1 LIIKALLGILN
12 FIIKRKELIMTELFL
27 GIVTFL
33 TSTIAAIVGVGGG
46 MMLIA
51 ILPSF
56 LPLNA
61 LIPIHGLTQISSNL
75 SRAVF
80 GYKDVQFEVIPKFL
94 LGSFIG
100 IALFV
105 SILNFISLEYVPLFI
120 GLYILLSLWS
130 QKFNEKIKKY
140 ESYFL
145 AGFFQTGLSMV
156 VGATGPLT
164 MTLLL
169 KDYKDKDKVVAT
181 SAALMSLTHI
191 LKVFVF
197 MYFGFV
203 FFDYIGIIIAM
214 VIGAITGSW
223 AGTKL
228 RNIID
233 GKKFTIILKV
243 LLSALAIKVIIGVF
257 I

>member
-1 LIIKALLGILN
+1 
-12 FIIKRKELIMTELFL
+12 MTELFL
-27 GIVTFL
+27 GIITFL
-33 TSTIAAIVGVGGG
+33 TSTIAAIVGLGGG

-56 LPLNA
+56 LPINA
-61 LIPIHGLTQISSNL
+61 LIPVHGLTQVTSNL
-75 SRAVF
+75 SRAIF
-80 GYKDVQFEVIPKFL
+80 GYKDVQYEVIPKFL
-94 LGSFIG
+94 IGSFLG
-100 IALFV
+100 IALFA

-156 VGATGPLT
+156 VGATGPLS

-233 GKKFTIILKV
+233 GKKFEIILKI
-243 LLSALAIKVIIGVF
+243 LLTALAIKVIIGVF

>member
-1 LIIKALLGILN
+1 
-12 FIIKRKELIMTELFL
+12 MTELFL
-27 GIVTFL
+27 GIITFF
-33 TSTIAAIVGVGGG
+33 TSTIAAIVGLGGG

-56 LPLNA
+56 LPVNA
-61 LIPIHGLTQISSNL
+61 LIPVHGLTQVTSNL
-75 SRAVF
+75 SRAIL
-80 GYKDVQFEVIPKFL
+80 GYKDVQYEVIPKFL
-94 LGSFIG
+94 IGSFLG
-100 IALFV
+100 IALFT

-203 FFDYIGIIIAM
+203 FFDYIGIILVM

-233 GKKFTIILKV
+233 GKKFEIIIKI
-243 LLSALAIKVIIGVF
+243 LLTALAIKVIVGVF

>member
-1 LIIKALLGILN
+1 MN
-12 FIIKRKELIMTELFL
+12 ELFL
-27 GIVTFL
+27 GIISFL
-33 TSTIAAIVGVGGG
+33 TSTVAGVVGIGGG

-61 LIPIHGLTQISSNL
+61 LIPVHGLTQMSSNL
-75 SRAVF
+75 SRAIF
-80 GYKDVQFEVIPKFL
+80 GYKDVQYEVIPKFL
-94 LGSFIG
+94 LGSAIG
-100 IALFV
+100 IGIFAG
-105 SILNFISLEYVPLFI
+105 ILNFISLEYVPLFI
-120 GLYILLSLWS
+120 GAYILLSLWS
-130 QKFNEKIKKY
+130 EKFNEKIKRY

-169 KDYKDKDKVVAT
+169 KDYGDKDKVVAT
-181 SAALMSLTHI
+181 GAALMSITHI

-203 FFDYIGIIIAM
+203 FFDYIGIIVAM
-214 VIGAITGSW
+214 IIGAVAGSW
-223 AGTKL
+223 AGTQL
-228 RNIID
+228 RDKID

-243 LLSALAIKVIIGVF
+243 LLTALAIKVIVDVF

>member
-1 LIIKALLGILN
+1 MIDELTLGLI
-12 FIIKRKELIMTELFL
+12 
-27 GIVTFL
+27 TFF
-33 TSTIAAIVGVGGG
+33 TSTIAGVVGLGGG

-61 LIPIHGLTQISSNL
+61 LIPVHGLTQMSSNF

-80 GYKDVQFEVIPKFL
+80 GYKDVQFETIPKFL
-94 LGSFIG
+94 IGSLLGV
-100 IALFV
+100 ALFA
-105 SILNFISLEYVPLFI
+105 SIISLISLEYVPLFI

-130 QKFNEKIKKY
+130 KKFNNKIKKY
-140 ESYFL
+140 ENYYLVGFL
-145 AGFFQTGLSMV
+145 QSGLSVV

-164 MTLLL
+164 MTLLY
-169 KDYKDKDKVVAT
+169 KDYEDKNKVVAT
-181 SAALMSLTHI
+181 GAALMSITHI
-191 LKVFVF
+191 LKIFVF

-203 FFDYIGIIIAM
+203 FFDYLGIIIAM
-214 VIGAITGSW
+214 IVGAVAGSF

-228 RNIID
+228 RHKID
-233 GKKFTIILKV
+233 GKKFAIVLKI
-243 LLSALAIKVIIGVF
+243 LLSALALKLIVGLF

>member
-1 LIIKALLGILN
+1 MN
-12 FIIKRKELIMTELFL
+12 ELFL
-27 GIVTFL
+27 GILSFL
-33 TSTIAAIVGVGGG
+33 TSTVTGVVGIGGG

-61 LIPIHGLTQISSNL
+61 LIPVHGLTQMSSNL

-80 GYKDVQFEVIPKFL
+80 GYKDVQYEVIPKFL
-94 LGSFIG
+94 LGSAIG
-100 IALFV
+100 IGIFAG
-105 SILNFISLEYVPLFI
+105 ILNVISLEYVPLFI
-120 GLYILLSLWS
+120 GAYILLSLWS
-130 QKFNEKIKKY
+130 EKFNEKIKRY

-169 KDYKDKDKVVAT
+169 KDYGDKDKVVAT
-181 SAALMSLTHI
+181 GAALMSITHI

-203 FFDYIGIIIAM
+203 FFDYLGVIVAM
-214 VIGAITGSW
+214 IIGAVAGSW
-223 AGTKL
+223 TGTQL
-228 RNIID
+228 RDKIE
-233 GKKFTIILKV
+233 GKKFVLILKV
-243 LLSALAIKVIIGVF
+243 LLSALAIYVIVGVF

>member
-1 LIIKALLGILN
+1 
-12 FIIKRKELIMTELFL
+12 MTELFL
-27 GIVTFL
+27 GIVTFF
-33 TSTIAAIVGVGGG
+33 TSTIAAIVGLGGG
-46 MMLIA
+46 MMLIT

-56 LPLNA
+56 LPINA
-61 LIPIHGLTQISSNL
+61 LIPVHGLTQMTSNL

-80 GYKDVQFEVIPKFL
+80 GYKDVQYEVIPKFL
-94 LGSFIG
+94 LGSFLGIG
-100 IALFV
+100 IFA

-120 GLYILLSLWS
+120 GVYILLSLWS
-130 QKFNEKIKKY
+130 EKFNEKIKRY

-145 AGFFQTGLSMV
+145 AGFFQTGLSII
-156 VGATGPLT
+156 VGATGPLS

-169 KDYKDKDKVVAT
+169 KDYKNKDKVVAT
-181 SAALMSLTHI
+181 SAALMSLSHI

-214 VIGAITGSW
+214 VIGAIAGSW
-223 AGTKL
+223 VGTKL

-243 LLSALAIKVIIGVF
+243 LLTTLAIKVIIGVF

>member
-1 LIIKALLGILN
+1 
-12 FIIKRKELIMTELFL
+12 MTELFL

-33 TSTIAAIVGVGGG
+33 TSTIAAIVGLGGG

-56 LPLNA
+56 LPINA
-61 LIPIHGLTQISSNL
+61 LIPVHGLTQMTSNL

-80 GYKDVQFEVIPKFL
+80 GYKDVQYEVIPKFL
-94 LGSFIG
+94 LGSFLGIG
-100 IALFV
+100 IFA

-120 GLYILLSLWS
+120 GVYILLSLWS
-130 QKFNEKIKKY
+130 EKFNEKIKRY

-145 AGFFQTGLSMV
+145 AGFFQTGLSIV

-169 KDYKDKDKVVAT
+169 KDYKNKDKVVAT
-181 SAALMSLTHI
+181 SAALMSLSHI

-214 VIGAITGSW
+214 VIGAIAGSW
-223 AGTKL
+223 VGTKL

-243 LLSALAIKVIIGVF
+243 LLTALAIKVIVGVF

>member
-1 LIIKALLGILN
+1 
-12 FIIKRKELIMTELFL
+12 MTELFL

-33 TSTIAAIVGVGGG
+33 TSTVAGIVGIGGG

-61 LIPIHGLTQISSNL
+61 LIPVHGLTQMSSNF

-80 GYKDVQFEVIPKFL
+80 GYKDVQYKVIPKFL
-94 LGSFIG
+94 IGSLVG
-100 IALFV
+100 IAIFAAIINL
-105 SILNFISLEYVPLFI
+105 ISLEYVPFFI
-120 GLYILLSLWS
+120 GAYILLSLWS
-130 QKFNEKIKKY
+130 QKFNDKIKKFENY
-140 ESYFL
+140 YVI
-145 AGFFQTGLSMV
+145 GFFQTGLSIV

-169 KDYKDKDKVVAT
+169 KDYGDKDKVVAT
-181 SAALMSLTHI
+181 GAALMSITHV

-214 VIGAITGSW
+214 IIGAVTGSF

-228 RNIID
+228 RDKID
-233 GKKFTIILKV
+233 GKKFTMILKV
-243 LLSALAIKVIIGVF
+243 LLSALAIKIIIGVF
-257 I
+257 L

>member
-1 LIIKALLGILN
+1 MN
-12 FIIKRKELIMTELFL
+12 ELILGVLTFFTSAVA
-27 GIVTFL
+27 GIVG
-33 TSTIAAIVGVGGG
+33 IGGG
-46 MMLIA
+46 MMLIV

-61 LIPIHGLTQISSNL
+61 LIPVHGLTQISSNI
-75 SRAVF
+75 SRAIF
-80 GYKDVQFEVIPKFL
+80 GYKDVQLEVIPKFL
-94 LGSFIG
+94 LGSVIG
-100 IALFV
+100 IGMFAAVL
-105 SILNFISLEYVPLFI
+105 SLISLEYVPLFI
-120 GLYILLSLWS
+120 GVYILLSLWS
-130 QKFNEKIKKY
+130 EKFNEKIKRY
-140 ESYFL
+140 ENYFL

-181 SAALMSLTHI
+181 GAALMSITHI

-203 FFDYIGIIIAM
+203 FFDYIGVIVTMI
-214 VIGAITGSW
+214 IGAVAGSW
-223 AGTKL
+223 VGTKL
-228 RNIID
+228 RDKID
-233 GKKFTIILKV
+233 GKKFIIILKV
-243 LLSALAIKVIIGVF
+243 LLTALAIQVIVKVF

>member
-1 LIIKALLGILN
+1 
-12 FIIKRKELIMTELFL
+12 MTELFL
-27 GIVTFL
+27 GILTFL

-56 LPLNA
+56 LPINA
-61 LIPIHGLTQISSNL
+61 LIPVHGLTQMTSNL

-80 GYKDVQFEVIPKFL
+80 GYKDVQYEVIPKFL
-94 LGSFIG
+94 LGSFLGIG
-100 IALFV
+100 IFA

-120 GLYILLSLWS
+120 GVYILLSLWS
-130 QKFNEKIKKY
+130 EKFNEKIKRY

-145 AGFFQTGLSMV
+145 AGFFQTGLSIV

-169 KDYKDKDKVVAT
+169 KDYKNKDKVVAT
-181 SAALMSLTHI
+181 SAALMSLSHI

-214 VIGAITGSW
+214 VIGAIVGSW
-223 AGTKL
+223 VGTKL

-243 LLSALAIKVIIGVF
+243 LLTTLAIKVIVGVF

>member
-1 LIIKALLGILN
+1 MN
-12 FIIKRKELIMTELFL
+12 ELFL
-27 GIVTFL
+27 GILSFL
-33 TSTIAAIVGVGGG
+33 TSTVAGVVGIGGG

-61 LIPIHGLTQISSNL
+61 LIPVHGLTQMSSNL

-94 LGSFIG
+94 LGSAIG
-100 IALFV
+100 IGIFAG
-105 SILNFISLEYVPLFI
+105 ILNFISLEYVPLFI
-120 GLYILLSLWS
+120 GAYILLSLWS
-130 QKFNEKIKKY
+130 EKFNEKIKRY

-169 KDYKDKDKVVAT
+169 KDYQDKDKVVAT
-181 SAALMSLTHI
+181 GAALMSITHI

-203 FFDYIGIIIAM
+203 FFDYIGVIIAM
-214 VIGAITGSW
+214 IIGAVAGSW
-223 AGTKL
+223 AGTQL
-228 RNIID
+228 RDKID
-233 GKKFTIILKV
+233 GKKFILILKV
-243 LLSALAIKVIIGVF
+243 LLSALAIHVIVGVF

>member
-1 LIIKALLGILN
+1 
-12 FIIKRKELIMTELFL
+12 MTELFL

-33 TSTIAAIVGVGGG
+33 TSTIAAIVGLGGG

-56 LPLNA
+56 LPINA
-61 LIPIHGLTQISSNL
+61 LIPVHGLTQMTSNL

-80 GYKDVQFEVIPKFL
+80 GYKDVQYEVIPKFL
-94 LGSFIG
+94 LGSFLGIG
-100 IALFV
+100 IFA

-120 GLYILLSLWS
+120 GVYILLSLWS
-130 QKFNEKIKKY
+130 EKFNEKIKRY

-145 AGFFQTGLSMV
+145 AGFFQTGLSIV

-169 KDYKDKDKVVAT
+169 KDYKNKDEVVAT
-181 SAALMSLTHI
+181 SAALMSLSHI

-214 VIGAITGSW
+214 VIGAIVGSW
-223 AGTKL
+223 VGTKL

-243 LLSALAIKVIIGVF
+243 LLTTLAIKVIVGVF

>member
-1 LIIKALLGILN
+1 
-12 FIIKRKELIMTELFL
+12 MTELIL
-27 GIVTFL
+27 GLLTFL
-33 TSTIAAIVGVGGG
+33 TSTVAGVVGIGGG

-61 LIPIHGLTQISSNL
+61 LIPVHGLTQMSSNF

-80 GYKDVQFEVIPKFL
+80 GYKDVQYEVIPKFL
-94 LGSFIG
+94 LGSIVGIG
-100 IALFV
+100 IFAA
-105 SILNFISLEYVPLFI
+105 IINFISLEYVPLFI
-120 GLYILLSLWS
+120 GVYILLSLWS
-130 QKFNEKIKKY
+130 QKFNDKIKKFENY
-140 ESYFL
+140 YII
-145 AGFFQTGLSMV
+145 GFFQTGLSIV

-164 MTLLL
+164 MTILL

-181 SAALMSLTHI
+181 GAALMSITHI

-203 FFDYIGIIIAM
+203 FFDYIGIIVAM
-214 VIGAITGSW
+214 IIGAVAGSW
-223 AGTKL
+223 AGTQL
-228 RNIID
+228 RDKID
-233 GKKFTIILKV
+233 GKRFTIILKV
-243 LLSALAIKVIIGVF
+243 LLTALAIKVIVDVF

>member
-1 LIIKALLGILN
+1 
-12 FIIKRKELIMTELFL
+12 MTELLL
-27 GIVTFL
+27 GFITFL
-33 TSTIAAIVGVGGG
+33 TSTVAGVVGIGGG

-61 LIPIHGLTQISSNL
+61 LIPVHGLTQMSSNF

-80 GYKDVQFEVIPKFL
+80 GYKDIQYEVIPKFL
-94 LGSFIG
+94 FGSILG
-100 IALFV
+100 IALFA
-105 SILNFISLEYVPLFI
+105 SILYFISLEYVPLFI
-120 GLYILLSLWS
+120 GVYILLSLWS
-130 QKFNEKIKKY
+130 KKFNEKIKRY

-145 AGFFQTGLSMV
+145 AGFFQTGLSIV

-169 KDYKDKDKVVAT
+169 KDYEDKHKVVAT
-181 SAALMSLTHI
+181 GAALMSITHT

-197 MYFGFV
+197 MFFGFV
-203 FFDYIGIIIAM
+203 FFEYLGVLICMI
-214 VIGAITGSW
+214 IGAVAGSY

-228 RNIID
+228 RDKID
-233 GKKFTIILKV
+233 GKKFVLIVKV
-243 LLSALAIKVIIGVF
+243 LLSLLAIKVIIGVF
-257 I
+257 L

>member
-1 LIIKALLGILN
+1 MD
-12 FIIKRKELIMTELFL
+12 ELIL
-27 GIVTFL
+27 GLITFF
-33 TSTIAAIVGVGGG
+33 TSTIAGIVGVGGG
-46 MMLIA
+46 MMLIV

-61 LIPIHGLTQISSNL
+61 LIPIHGLTQVSSNL
-75 SRAVF
+75 SRAIF
-80 GYKDVQFEVIPKFL
+80 GYKDVQYEVIPKFL
-94 LGSFIG
+94 LGSFLGIG
-100 IALFV
+100 IFA

-120 GLYILLSLWS
+120 GVYILLSLWS
-130 QKFNEKIKKY
+130 EKFNEKIKRY

-145 AGFFQTGLSMV
+145 AGFFQTGLSIV

-169 KDYKDKDKVVAT
+169 KDYKNKDKVVAT
-181 SAALMSLTHI
+181 SAALMSLSHI

-214 VIGAITGSW
+214 VIGAIAGSW
-223 AGTKL
+223 VGTKL

-243 LLSALAIKVIIGVF
+243 LLTTLAIKVIVGVF

>member
-1 LIIKALLGILN
+1 M
-12 FIIKRKELIMTELFL
+12 MTELTL
-27 GIVTFL
+27 GVISFL
-33 TSTIAAIVGVGGG
+33 TSTVAGVVGLGGG
-46 MMLIA
+46 MLLIT

-61 LIPIHGLTQISSNL
+61 LVPVHGLTQMSSNF

-94 LGSFIG
+94 LGSFVGIG
-100 IALFV
+100 IFAT
-105 SILNFISLEYVPLFI
+105 ILKFISLAYVPVFI

-130 QKFNEKIKKY
+130 QKFNDKIKRY
-140 ESYFL
+140 ENYFL

-169 KDYKDKDKVVAT
+169 KDYGDKDKVVAT
-181 SAALMSLTHI
+181 SAALMSITHI

-197 MYFGFV
+197 IYFGFV
-203 FFDYIGIIIAM
+203 FFDYIGVIIAM
-214 VIGAITGSW
+214 IIGAVAGSW
-223 AGTKL
+223 AGTKF
-228 RNIID
+228 RDIMD
-233 GKKFTIILKV
+233 GKRFTLLLKV
-243 LLSALAIKVIIGVF
+243 LLSAMAIKVMVDVF

>member
-1 LIIKALLGILN
+1 MNELLLGLLT
-12 FIIKRKELIMTELFL
+12 FFTSTVA
-27 GIVTFL
+27 GIVGL
-33 TSTIAAIVGVGGG
+33 GGG

-61 LIPIHGLTQISSNL
+61 LIPVHGLTQMSSNF

-80 GYKDVQFEVIPKFL
+80 GYKDVQYETIPKFL
-94 LGSFIG
+94 IGSLAG
-100 IALFV
+100 IALFA
-105 SILNFISLEYVPLFI
+105 SIISMISLEYVPLFI
-120 GLYILLSLWS
+120 GAYILLSLWS
-130 QKFNEKIKKY
+130 KKFNNKIKKY
-140 ESYFL
+140 ENYYLVGFL
-145 AGFFQTGLSMV
+145 QSGLSIV

-169 KDYKDKDKVVAT
+169 KDYEDKDKVVAT
-181 SAALMSLTHI
+181 GAALMSITHI

-214 VIGAITGSW
+214 IIGAVAGSY

-228 RNIID
+228 RDKID
-233 GKKFTIILKV
+233 GKKFTMILKV
-243 LLSALAIKVIIGVF
+243 LLSALAVKLIVSLF

>member
-1 LIIKALLGILN
+1 MQKNDRTKMFDELLLG
-12 FIIKRKELIMTELFL
+12 LI
-27 GIVTFL
+27 TFF
-33 TSTIAAIVGVGGG
+33 TSTVAGVVGIGGG

-61 LIPIHGLTQISSNL
+61 LIPVHGLTQMSSNF

-94 LGSFIG
+94 IGSLCG
-100 IALFV
+100 IALFA
-105 SILNFISLEYVPLFI
+105 SILAYISLEYVPLFI
-120 GLYILLSLWS
+120 GTYILLSLWS
-130 QKFNEKIKKY
+130 KKFNEKIKRY

-145 AGFFQTGLSMV
+145 AGFFQTGLSIV

-169 KDYKDKDKVVAT
+169 KDYDDKHKVVAT
-181 SAALMSLTHI
+181 GAALMSITHI

-197 MYFGFV
+197 ISFGFI
-203 FFDYIGIIIAM
+203 FSEYLLTLICMIS
-214 VIGAITGSW
+214 GAVAGSF

-228 RNIID
+228 RDKID
-233 GKKFTIILKV
+233 GKKFVMVLKI
-243 LLSALAIKVIIGVF
+243 LLSALAIKLIVGLF